1 MMKRRDFI
9 TLLGGAAATWPLAA
23 RAQQSALPVI
33 GYLGTEAPERW
44 GSRLQAFRQGLGET
58 GYVEGRNVVIEYR
71 WAESRNDRLPALA
84 TELVARKVNVIVALS
99 GTPAARAAK
108 ASTATIPI
116 VFVIGNDPVQMGLV
130 TSLNQPGSN
139 ITGVTTLA
147 GEIGA
152 KRLELLHEVV
162 PEATVIALLVNPT
175 NPAAET
181 QATELQPAARTLGLQ
196 LHVLRAAAE
205 RQVVRRGVTL
215 YEPVYKEVRACCE
228 PSHAPS
234 PSSRC
239 SALAVPPPSARS
251 GSCRVR
257 LVASARY

>member
-84 TELVARKVNVIVALS
+84 TELVARKVNVIVAPS

-147 GEIGA
+147 GEIGP

-175 NPAAET
+175 NPDPET
-181 QATELQPAARTLGLQ
+181 EADRLE
-196 LHVLRAAAE
+196 VEAAAHQLGQ
-205 RQVVRRGVTL
+205 QVL
-215 YEPVYKEVRACCE
+215 FVRAHDQ
-228 PSHAPS
+228 PTIDLAFSDIKRAGAG
-234 PSSRC
+234 
-239 SALAVPPPSARS
+239 AL
-251 GSCRVR
+251 
-257 LVASARY
+257 LVMADPI